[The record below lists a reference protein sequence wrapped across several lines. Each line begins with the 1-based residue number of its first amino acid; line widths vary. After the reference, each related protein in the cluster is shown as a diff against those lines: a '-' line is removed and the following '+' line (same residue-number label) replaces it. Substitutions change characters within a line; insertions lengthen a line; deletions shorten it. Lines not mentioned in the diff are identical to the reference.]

1 MGTLGTFDS
10 FTTARL
16 GIYAAQHGLRVTGN
30 NISNISTSG
39 YTRQRIDQVSLRT
52 GGADMYRSQLDN
64 HVGNGALVTGINQIR
79 DPYLD
84 IRYRNTSSDVGYYD
98 TMVDGLKQIASIL
111 DEVGKG
117 SDDKQDGILYAQLQ
131 DLAECLRGLSENA
144 NKDNDT
150 LARKSAETLCSLFN
164 TYANKLETV
173 RQNTEAAFKKD
184 ITSVNEI
191 LTNIRNLNEEIRR
204 SEIHGDNALEMR
216 DERNRQIDALSEY
229 MHIDVVYSMEDIG
242 AGQQVEKLTITLA
255 NDNPDSD
262 VTTDS
267 SMLIDGIY
275 GSQISMQIP
284 KANPDYDDTKPIGP
298 DNLPFWNDKENQ
310 AVEKAGDAT
319 MVDSPNYDITISKL
333 YDSKGRQWTNP
344 VTTWHEVEGTKVD
357 ANAIFRFQLNPA
369 TVPWSAGDAAATP
382 PVPADTFEVAG
393 TVYTIG
399 TDISAADANNP
410 EKLAAFISQKLQA
423 AGNADY
429 DISSKGNYIMFTAK
443 GKGEVGSATGPA
455 AQPALTVTDGG
466 GKLSVGPISTVN
478 PGFSTEAPG
487 QNKTE
492 VDPDAATKTETSY
505 MQIKGKW
512 YEVTTVTQ
520 YSKEVHLD
528 DNDLYGSLQATREL
542 LTESGE
548 FATQDTVDN
557 IDESAATKRGIP
569 YYQKSLDL
577 LALQFATQYNK
588 LNQGFMINQN
598 GNYIDPNGKE
608 IMLQGSDGVDAPI
621 SKTNGL
627 TPAQREN
634 LINNGYTLK
643 DADGNVVLD
652 DKGDPVIDM
661 DRVLTEKG
669 AMVPEGTGLLF
680 TDRNDR
686 DTIEGS
692 ITAANISISAGWSH
706 GSIKIIPTF
715 VQLFS
720 EDGKPLPNTTQN
732 ENVNH
737 MVTMV
742 EKSLVYDPKD
752 LIPDAV
758 GSKLFEG
765 SFNDMFSNMMAVEGD
780 DERTKNIKLNSHYGS
795 LVELDSSRDGVSGVD
810 LNDEAMNMMQYQKA
824 YSAACRLMTAVDEA
838 LDRLINNTGIAGR

>member
-1 MGTLGTFDS
+1 M
-10 FTTARL
+10 
-16 GIYAAQHGLRVTGN
+16 
-30 NISNISTSG
+30 
-39 YTRQRIDQVSLRT
+39 
-52 GGADMYRSQLDN
+52 
-64 HVGNGALVTGINQIR
+64 
-79 DPYLD
+79 
-84 IRYRNTSSDVGYYD
+84 
-98 TMVDGLKQIASIL
+98 
-111 DEVGKG
+111 
-117 SDDKQDGILYAQLQ
+117 
-131 DLAECLRGLSENA
+131 
-144 NKDNDT
+144 
-150 LARKSAETLCSLFN
+150 
-164 TYANKLETV
+164 
-173 RQNTEAAFKKD
+173 
-184 ITSVNEI
+184 
-191 LTNIRNLNEEIRR
+191 
-204 SEIHGDNALEMR
+204 
-216 DERNRQIDALSEY
+216 
-229 MHIDVVYSMEDIG
+229 
-242 AGQQVEKLTITLA
+242 
-255 NDNPDSD
+255 
-262 VTTDS
+262 
-267 SMLIDGIY
+267 
-275 GSQISMQIP
+275 
-284 KANPDYDDTKPIGP
+284 
-298 DNLPFWNDKENQ
+298 
-310 AVEKAGDAT
+310 
-319 MVDSPNYDITISKL
+319 
-333 YDSKGRQWTNP
+333 
-344 VTTWHEVEGTKVD
+344 
-357 ANAIFRFQLNPA
+357 
-369 TVPWSAGDAAATP
+369 
-382 PVPADTFEVAG
+382 
-393 TVYTIG
+393 
-399 TDISAADANNP
+399 
-410 EKLAAFISQKLQA
+410 
-423 AGNADY
+423 
-429 DISSKGNYIMFTAK
+429 
-443 GKGEVGSATGPA
+443 GSATGPA

-478 PGFSTEAPG
+478 PGFTTEAPG